1 MPEQPKEETQKPES
15 NERYLSSRKFLMAI
29 FAHIIN
35 LYMML
40 GGQLQPNDGMKNVVW
55 ITLIYIVGEGLKDSG
70 FLASKQFKEMVPS
83 LLALAFGTPNVKNG
97 KVGEGK

>member
-1 MPEQPKEETQKPES
+1 MPEQPKEEAQKPEKKPES

-40 GGQLQPNDGMKNVVW
+40 SGQLQPADGMKNVVLL
-55 ITLIYIVGEGLKDSG
+55 TLIYIVGEGLKDSG
-70 FLASKQFKEMVPS
+70 FLASKQFKDI
-83 LLALAFGTPNVKNG
+83 LALVLGMPAVKNG
-97 KVGEGK
+97 KGGENK